1 MIKKNFDPTKK
12 SILIVDNNPDNIRFL
27 SQILMSW
34 GYQVRKALNG
44 KTAIKSC
51 KKTLPDLILLDIMMP
66 DIDGYEVCQHLKSHE
81 KTSSIPIIFLSALND
96 AFDKIKAFNVGGSD
110 YITKPFQLEEV
121 VIRVQNQLIAREAE
135 IKIIQLN
142 TQLELKVMERT
153 TQLKKANQELKREIL
168 ERQHLQN
175 QLLHLALHDS
185 LTNLPNRALF
195 MERLEA
201 ALQKA
206 KSDTSYQFAVLFL
219 DCDRFK
225 VINDSLGH
233 LVGDELLIAIANR
246 LKNCIN
252 ESDILARLGGDEFA
266 IILEN
271 IVNISSATQQV
282 AERILEQFS
291 TAFKLSR
298 HEVFIKASIG
308 IAFSNIE
315 YEKPEYLLRD
325 ADLAMYHAKALGK
338 NRYYIFD
345 PNLHQKAFKLLQLE
359 NDLRRAIERKEFVV
373 YYQPIVRLNTGK
385 IAGFEALVRW
395 QHPTLGMVSP
405 GEFIPI
411 AEETGLIA
419 EMDIWVLK
427 KACQQLRIWQNT
439 APIDRDLT
447 ISVNLSARLFSMP
460 DLVEKVE
467 EIIRQS
473 KINCANLKLEVT
485 ESTIMED
492 KTSSKQIIQAFKQQG
507 IQLCIDDFGT
517 GHSSLSYLEELP
529 FSILKIDRCFV
540 KRINK
545 HQKTG
550 LVPTIISIARSMRMS
565 AIAEGIETLEQLAR
579 LRDLSCDFGQGYLFS
594 QPLET
599 KLATNLLVASPQ
611 W

>member
-51 KKTLPDLILLDIMMP
+51 QKTLPDLILLDIMMP
-66 DIDGYEVCQHLKSHE
+66 DIDGYEVCQHLKNHE

-96 AFDKIKAFNVGGSD
+96 AFDKIKAFNVGGAD

-153 TQLKKANQELKREIL
+153 AQLKKANQELKREIL

-246 LKNCIN
+246 LKSCIN
-252 ESDILARLGGDEFA
+252 ESDTLARLGGDEFA

-271 IVNISSATQQV
+271 IVNINSTTQQV
-282 AERILEQFS
+282 GEMILEQFS

-308 IAFSNIE
+308 ISFGNIE

-385 IAGFEALVRW
+385 IAGFEALIRW

-427 KACQQLRIWQNT
+427 KACQQLHIWQNT
-439 APIDRDLT
+439 APIDGDLT

-460 DLVEKVE
+460 YLVEKVE
-467 EIIRQS
+467 EIIRKS

-492 KTSSKQIIQAFKQQG
+492 NSSSKQIIQAFKQQG

-540 KRINK
+540 KRINE

-550 LVPTIISIARSMRMS
+550 LVPTIISIARSMKMS